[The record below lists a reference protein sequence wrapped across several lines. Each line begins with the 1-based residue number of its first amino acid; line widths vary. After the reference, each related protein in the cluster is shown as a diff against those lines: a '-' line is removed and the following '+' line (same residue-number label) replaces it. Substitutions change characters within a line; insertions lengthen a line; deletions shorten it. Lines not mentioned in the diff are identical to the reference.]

1 MKKKNGDYSST
12 NKQTNQEKHWAKE
25 EGKEEEQHKSQP
37 LFLIALLSLSLGSS
51 SSCSFLQ
58 LPLVSLL

>member
-37 LFLIALLSLSLGSS
+37 PFFNCSAFSLFRE
-51 SSCSFLQ
+51 
-58 LPLVSLL
+58 